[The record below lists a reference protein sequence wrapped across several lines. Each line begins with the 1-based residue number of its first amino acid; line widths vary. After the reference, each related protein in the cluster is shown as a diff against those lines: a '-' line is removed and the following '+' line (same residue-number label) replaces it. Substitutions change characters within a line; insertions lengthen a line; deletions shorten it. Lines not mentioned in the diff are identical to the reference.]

1 MKQGALLALAALA
14 IAGPVAAR
22 TPQPTLAAVRAR
34 AELAKF
40 QGAILI
46 GEKDGS
52 SEVLVTGPDPVTPG
66 AVWRWASITK
76 QLAAVVAMQE
86 VAKGRLDLDAP
97 VARYWPEWKAPNA
110 ATIRIRDLM
119 LHNSGL
125 PQPDE
130 SKADADGV
138 PSFYRS
144 AAVAPAVS
152 AAGFCAGPARAAA
165 PAKYEYNNCDTIVLA
180 EVLARITGRP
190 FEALL
195 RERFARPLG
204 MKRFGMFGLGKRRPH
219 VMPTGEFANL
229 DPLLNLGVNGASAGA
244 YGTIRDLWRFD
255 HALLSGKLLPAAQR
269 ELMWQSSRDN
279 GFYGFQQWIF
289 PARLA
294 GCADEM
300 QVVERQGLVG
310 GIELR
315 NYLLPATGQA
325 VILFSRHRPSDYGD
339 PWEGKGFAYD
349 VLSAVACRS

>member
-1 MKQGALLALAALA
+1 MSRSALLALAALA
-14 IAGPVAAR
+14 IAGPAAAR
-22 TPQPTLAAVRAR
+22 IPETTVTAVRAR
-34 AELAKF
+34 AEAAKF
-40 QGAILI
+40 QGTILI

-52 SEVLVTGPDPVTPG
+52 SRILVMGSDPVAPD

-76 QLAAVVAMQE
+76 QLTAVIAMQE
-86 VAKGRLDLDAP
+86 VAKGRLDLEAP

-130 SKADADGV
+130 SKPDADGV
-138 PSFYRS
+138 PAFYRS
-144 AAVAPAVS
+144 AAVAPAIS
-152 AAGFCAGPARAAA
+152 AAGFCAGPARAKP

-190 FEALL
+190 FDRLV
-195 RERFARPLG
+195 RDRIARPLG
-204 MKRFGMFGLGKRRPH
+204 MKRFGMFGLGKRRAH
-219 VMPTGEFANL
+219 VAPTGEFANL

-244 YGTIRDLWRFD
+244 YGTIEDLWRFD
-255 HALLSGKLLPAAQR
+255 RALLGGKLLPAAQR
-269 ELMWQSSRDN
+269 DLMWQSSRSN

-294 GCADEM
+294 GCAGEM

-310 GIELR
+310 GIEHR

-325 VILFSRHRPSDYGD
+325 VILFGRHRPSDYGD

-349 VLSAVACRS
+349 VLSAVACRP